1 MSVLGL
7 QREALLRT
15 SRCMLAISVGAVA
28 ALTATALQ
36 QQPST
41 SAAPKL
47 VLVLSVDQ
55 MRYDYLTRFRPLYK
69 GGLKTLIDRAAV
81 FSNAHYRHANSET
94 GPGHSVIT
102 SGQNAGYSGIV
113 ANEWYDSLLKRQV
126 NVVEDPSVVALG
138 GAGRGASPIHFLG
151 FTIGDMLKK
160 KNVASRAVGV
170 SVKDRS
176 AILMAGPRAD
186 AAYWFEVQ
194 GGNFVTSTYY
204 MKTAPAWLQAW
215 NAKHAVDAFAGQSWT
230 KSLPEEI
237 YKKYAGQD
245 DMPGEFDLKDT
256 VFPHVYPSPAG
267 SVAYYTAFRRS
278 PMADELLLDVALEA
292 MKAHEIGTRDATDLF
307 AIGFSATDSIGHAF
321 GPDSHEILDQMVRL
335 DRTIGR
341 LFDAIEQRVGMSRTL
356 VVLSADHGVM
366 PLVERL
372 KSQGV
377 DARRAR
383 PEDFQKAV
391 AAALE
396 SRFPGKAGLVALQLG
411 PDVWLDL
418 PVLERLGL
426 KRSDVEA
433 AVEKGLL
440 NTGLVTSVYTHAQ
453 LIGDPPADD
462 PHFAQIRASF
472 FAPRS
477 PHLSGLV
484 REFIYLGSNTYVA
497 GTGHGGPYEDDL
509 HVPVV
514 LMGPGVKPGF
524 YDKAAGPEDI
534 APTLGLLLGLE
545 YPVQDGARQLREIL
559 PN

>member
-1 MSVLGL
+1 MLFLFAGVIAALSATGL
-7 QREALLRT
+7 QRQPQPP
-15 SRCMLAISVGAVA
+15 SV
-28 ALTATALQ
+28 
-36 QQPST
+36 
-41 SAAPKL
+41 APKL

-55 MRYDYLTRFRPLYK
+55 MRFDYLTRFRPLYK
-69 GGLKTLIDRAAV
+69 AGLKTLLERAAV

-94 GPGHSVIT
+94 GPGHAVIA
-102 SGQNAGYSGIV
+102 SGQSAPYTGII

-138 GAGRGASPIHFLG
+138 GAGRGASPIHFQG

-160 KNVASRAVGV
+160 KNAASRVVGI

-186 AAYWFEVQ
+186 AAYWFEAQV
-194 GGNFVTSTYY
+194 GNFVTSTYY

-215 NAKHAVDAFAGQSWT
+215 NARRPADVFAGKSWT
-230 KSLPEEI
+230 KSLPEEA
-237 YKKYAGQD
+237 YKKYAGED

-256 VFPHVYPSPAG
+256 VFPHVLPSPAG
-267 SVAYYTAFRRS
+267 SLAYYTAFRRS
-278 PMADELLLDVALEA
+278 PMADEVLLDAALEA
-292 MKAHEIGTRDATDLF
+292 IKAHEIGARDATDLF

-321 GPDSHEILDQMVRL
+321 GPDSHEIMDQMVRL
-335 DRTIGR
+335 DRTLGR

-383 PEDFQKAV
+383 PEDFSKAV

-396 SRFPGKAGLVALQLG
+396 RRFPGKTGLVALQLG

-426 KRSDVEA
+426 KRADVEA

-440 NTGLVTSVYTHAQ
+440 DTGLVTSVYTHAR

-462 PHFAQIRASF
+462 AHFALIRASF

-477 PHLSGLV
+477 PHVIGLV
-484 REFIYLGSNTYVA
+484 REFTYVGSNTYVA
-497 GTGHGGPYEDDL
+497 GTGHGSPYEYDL

-514 LMGPGVKPGF
+514 LMGAGVKPGF
-524 YDKAAGPEDI
+524 YDKPAGPEDI

-545 YPVQDGARQLREIL
+545 YPAPDGARQLREIL
-559 PN
+559 AN